1 MLGKF
6 RRFTNDRVSNRKR
19 LLKDKF
25 VELLGYNLISV
36 RNIEKL
42 SPSEKGKASGTRGWN
57 CNPSF

>member
-25 VELLGYNLISV
+25 VELLGYYLISI
-36 RNIEKL
+36 RNIEKM
-42 SPSEKGKASGTRGWN
+42 SPSVKERRLEQVK
-57 CNPSF
+57 